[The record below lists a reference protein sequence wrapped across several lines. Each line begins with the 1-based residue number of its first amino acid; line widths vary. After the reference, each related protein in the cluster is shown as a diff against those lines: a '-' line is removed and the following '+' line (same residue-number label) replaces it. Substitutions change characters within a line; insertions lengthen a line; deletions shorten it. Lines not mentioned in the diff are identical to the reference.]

1 VTDSIP
7 ASIARVRP
15 VVDEALRAAVKE
27 LDPHMAL
34 IASYQMGWCE
44 ADGAPA
50 AHAGKGIRPTLA
62 ALSGEAV
69 GATVQQ
75 VAPAA
80 AAVELVH
87 NFSLLHDDV
96 MDGDLERRHR
106 PTGWAVFGQSQAI
119 LAGSAMLTAAVGLLS
134 DRRAVQCLLEATQR
148 LIAGQS
154 ADLRLEAAEHPQLSE
169 CLDMEAG
176 KTAALLA
183 CSTSIGALAGGGA
196 PETVAALELF
206 GHEVG
211 MAFQLVDDVLGITGP
226 AAVTGKSS
234 SDIRSGKR
242 SAPVVAA
249 LNAGGPESQAL
260 ARALS
265 RGLPRDEEEVAARTE
280 LVLAAGGVDWTVAEA
295 ARRLQTAL
303 HQLGEAD
310 IAPGPRAELR
320 ALAEYVVQRTS

>member
-7 ASIARVRP
+7 GSIARVRP
-15 VVDEALRAAVKE
+15 AVDEAIRAAVKE
-27 LDPHMAL
+27 LDSHMAL

-44 ADGAPA
+44 ADGSPTAQS
-50 AHAGKGIRPTLA
+50 GKGIRPTLV

-69 GATVQQ
+69 GATVEQ
-75 VAPAA
+75 VASAA

-96 MDGDLERRHR
+96 MDDDLERRHR
-106 PTGWAVFGQSQAI
+106 PTGWAVFGKSQAI
-119 LAGSAMLTAAVGLLS
+119 LAGSAMLTAAIGLLS
-134 DRRAVQCLLEATQR
+134 DQRAVRCLLEATQR

-154 ADLRLEAAEHPQLSE
+154 ADLRLEVAAHPQLSE
-169 CLDMEAG
+169 CLEMEAG

-183 CSTSIGALAGGGA
+183 CSTSIGALTGGGS

-211 MAFQLVDDVLGITGP
+211 MAFQLVDDVLGITG
-226 AAVTGKSS
+226 AAEVTGKSS

-249 LNAGGPESQAL
+249 LNAGGAESRALAHAL
-260 ARALS
+260 AR
-265 RGLPRDEEEVAARTE
+265 GVPEDEDEVAARTE
-280 LVLAAGGVDWTVAEA
+280 LVIAAGGVSWTVAEA
-295 ARRLQTAL
+295 DRRLQAAL
-303 HQLGEAD
+303 HQLEGAD
-310 IAPGPRAELR
+310 IAPGPRVELR
-320 ALAEYVVQRTS
+320 ALAEYVVHRTS

>member
-1 VTDSIP
+1 
-7 ASIARVRP
+7 
-15 VVDEALRAAVKE
+15 
-27 LDPHMAL
+27 MAL

-44 ADGAPA
+44 ADGTPTASR
-50 AHAGKGIRPTLA
+50 GKGIRPTLVA
-62 ALSGEAV
+62 VSGEAV
-69 GATVQQ
+69 GATVEQ

-119 LAGSAMLTAAVGLLS
+119 LAGSAMLTAAIGLLS
-134 DRRAVQCLLEATQR
+134 EDRALRCLLEATQR

-154 ADLRLEAAEHPQLSE
+154 ADLRLEVSEHPQLAE
-169 CLDMEAG
+169 CLEMEAG

-206 GHEVG
+206 GHELG
-211 MAFQLVDDVLGITGP
+211 MAFQLVDDVLGITGQ

-249 LNAGGPESQAL
+249 LNAGTPESRAL
-260 ARALS
+260 AAAMA
-265 RGLPRDEEEVAARTE
+265 RGLPQDEEEVLARTA
-280 LVLAAGGVDWTVAEA
+280 LVLAAGGVEWTTAEA
-295 ARRLQTAL
+295 DRRLQTAL
-303 HQLGEAD
+303 YQLDEAE
-310 IAPGPRAELR
+310 INPGSRVELR
-320 ALAEYVVQRTS
+320 ALAEYVVHRTS

>member
-1 VTDSIP
+1 
-7 ASIARVRP
+7 
-15 VVDEALRAAVKE
+15 
-27 LDPHMAL
+27 
-34 IASYQMGWCE
+34 MGWSE
-44 ADGAPA
+44 ADGTPA
-50 AHAGKGIRPTLA
+50 DHSGKGIRPTFVALA
-62 ALSGEAV
+62 GEAV
-69 GATVQQ
+69 GATVEQ
-75 VAPAA
+75 VAAAA

-119 LAGSAMLTAAVGLLS
+119 LAGSAMLTAAIGLLAGE
-134 DRRAVQCLLEATQR
+134 RELRCLLEATQR

-154 ADLRLEAAEHPQLSE
+154 ADLRLEAAEHPQLAE
-169 CLDMEAG
+169 CLEMEAG

-196 PETVAALELF
+196 PDTVAALELF

-211 MAFQLVDDVLGITGP
+211 MAFQLVDDVLGIVGA

-249 LNAGGPESQAL
+249 LTAGTAESAAL
-260 ARALS
+260 ARALAA
-265 RGLPRDEEEVAARTE
+265 GIPQDEEEVAARTAM
-280 LVLAAGGVDWTVAEA
+280 VIAAGGVEWTVAEA
-295 ARRLQTAL
+295 DRRLQSAL
-303 HQLGEAD
+303 HQLENAD
-310 IAPGPRAELR
+310 IASASRLELR
-320 ALAEYVVQRTS
+320 DLAEYVVHRTS

>member
-7 ASIARVRP
+7 GSIARVRP
-15 VVDEALRAAVKE
+15 AVDEAMRSAVKE

-34 IASYQMGWCE
+34 IASYQLGWCE
-44 ADGAPA
+44 ADGSPTAN
-50 AHAGKGIRPTLA
+50 AGKGIRPTLV
-62 ALSGEAV
+62 ALAGEAV
-69 GATVQQ
+69 GGSVEQ

-119 LAGSAMLTAAVGLLS
+119 LAGSAMLTAAISLLTEQ
-134 DRRAVQCLLEATQR
+134 RTLHCLLEATQR

-154 ADLRLEAAEHPQLSE
+154 ADLRLEAAEQPALAE
-169 CLDMEAG
+169 CLEMEAG

-183 CSTSIGALAGGGA
+183 CSTAIGALAGGGSS
-196 PETVAALELF
+196 ETVARLELF
-206 GHEVG
+206 GHELG
-211 MAFQLVDDVLGITGP
+211 MAFQLIDDVLGITGV

-249 LNAGGPESQAL
+249 LNAGRSESAALAAAL
-260 ARALS
+260 AR
-265 RGLPRDEEEVAARTE
+265 GLPEDEDEVRTRTE
-280 LVLAAGGVDWTVAEA
+280 LVIVAGGVDWTVAEA
-295 ARRLQTAL
+295 DRRLKTAL
-303 HQLGEAD
+303 HQLEEAH
-310 IAPGPRAELR
+310 IAPASRVELR
-320 ALAEYVVQRTS
+320 ALAEYVVHRTS